1 MKKIVLKV
9 LALFFISFTV
19 VLAGCGSSPGDK
31 FLGTWNKGDDQ
42 FETYLVIEKSPGQ
55 KLARRILAYE
65 LERNAAVRS
74 SLVRASRRPL

>member
-31 FLGTWNKGDDQ
+31 FVGTWNKGDDQ
-42 FETYLVIEKSPGQ
+42 FETYLIIEK
-55 KLARRILAYE
+55 
-65 LERNAAVRS
+65 ER
-74 SLVRASRRPL
+74 

>member
-42 FETYLVIEKSPGQ
+42 FETYLVIEKI
-55 KLARRILAYE
+55 KIRIRIYLHSIIYQICHIE
-65 LERNAAVRS
+65 IGI
-74 SLVRASRRPL
+74 